1 MSRVAKAMPVESSA
15 LIAVIAIGCVALLMF
30 GIQPLALGA
39 LQSSGRLNV
48 MQMGMAATVELLTL
62 GTVSAFMAGR
72 FRARS
77 LRLWTLV
84 GCVCLVAA
92 NAFGLAANGSIFIF
106 TRGIAGVGGGIIVWV
121 ATVLII
127 RRTDA
132 ARVNA
137 LFYAAQA
144 LTQGAAAALV
154 PLTLSAPFGAN
165 ASLVVLGAS
174 ALLVLPLILLLP
186 QEVSAVHS
194 EASVRTAFTISSL
207 LGLCAAFF
215 VMAGIV
221 GVWVYLEP
229 IAIAS
234 GMSES
239 VVSSSIAA
247 SLGAQV
253 VGALAIAAVIRLVP
267 PFLGTA
273 LVALAY
279 LLLTAI
285 FGWSHNVIGF
295 VSAAL
300 AFGVLWS
307 IGMSLLLP
315 MMLRLDPTRRAAMF
329 LPAVIMFGSGSGP
342 SIAGSFAS
350 DTDITPALIV
360 CAVMFTAAAG
370 LTALAALTSRKI
382 RVHEKSL
389 STDD

>member
-1 MSRVAKAMPVESSA
+1 MDGLPPLSTVAEIPPVKIST
-15 LIAVIAIGCVALLMF
+15 LVAVIAIGCVALLMF

-39 LQSSGRLNV
+39 LQSAGRISV
-48 MQMGMAATVELLTL
+48 MQMGTAATVELLTL
-62 GTVSAFMAGR
+62 GGVSAFMAGR
-72 FRARS
+72 FRPRS
-77 LRLWTLV
+77 LRIWTLV
-84 GCVCLVAA
+84 GCVFLVAA
-92 NAFGLAANGSIFIF
+92 NAFGLAANGSIFIV
-106 TRGIAGVGGGIIVWV
+106 TRGIAGIGGGIIVWV

-127 RRTDA
+127 RRMDA

-137 LFYAAQA
+137 MFYAAQA
-144 LTQGAAAALV
+144 LSQGAAAALI
-154 PLTLSAPFGAN
+154 PLTLNAPFGAN
-165 ASLVVLGAS
+165 ASLVVLGGS

-186 QEVSAVHS
+186 QEISAVHS
-194 EASVRTAFTISSL
+194 ENSSRAAFQSSSV

-229 IAIAS
+229 IATAS

-239 VVSSSIAA
+239 VISSSIAA

-267 PFLGTA
+267 PFLGTV

-279 LLLTAI
+279 LLLTAV
-285 FGWSHNVIGF
+285 FGWSHNVAGF
-295 VSAAL
+295 VIAAL

-342 SIAGSFAS
+342 FIAGTFAS
-350 DTDITPALIV
+350 DTDITPALIA
-360 CAVMFTAAAG
+360 CAAMFTACAG
-370 LTALAALTSRKI
+370 LTALAAFTSRKMI
-382 RVHEKSL
+382 PH
-389 STDD
+389 